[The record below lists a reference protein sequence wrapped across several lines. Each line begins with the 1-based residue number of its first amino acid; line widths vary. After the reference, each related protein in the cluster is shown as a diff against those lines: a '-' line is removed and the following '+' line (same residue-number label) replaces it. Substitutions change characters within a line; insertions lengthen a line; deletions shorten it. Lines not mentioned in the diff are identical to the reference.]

1 MTTIRGSHG
10 EIKIDSA
17 TGAVLEIRDD
27 NGNLVSYYGQNT
39 EILPGE
45 DAIKPEDNPV
55 TVDIAEWRAFYG
67 KTEQEKESID
77 ILDVGYTTASGEL
90 VPPVADW
97 REEMAKA
104 AADENYTPFHGLP
117 EHKEKIPVPVANM
130 SKPKV
135 RIAVIMDGG
144 VVQNVLSSEDVE
156 IVIVDYDTDGAD
168 PDEIT
173 EIFPDAFGL
182 YQPFSPELNSPDLNT
197 IFNVGATLEKN

>member
-10 EIKIDSA
+10 EIKIDSV

-27 NGNLVSYYGQNT
+27 NGNLVNYYGQNT

-45 DAIKPEDNPV
+45 EAIKPEDNPV

-67 KTEQEKESID
+67 KTDQENESID
-77 ILDVGYTTASGEL
+77 ILDVGYTTASGEI
-90 VPPVADW
+90 VSPVADW
-97 REEMAKA
+97 REEMVKA
-104 AADENYTPFHGLP
+104 AADENYTSFHGRP
-117 EHKEKIPVPVANM
+117 EYKEKIPAPVANT

-156 IVIVDYDTDGAD
+156 IVVVDYDTDGAD

-182 YQPFSPELNSPDLNT
+182 YQPFPPELNSPDLDT

>member
-45 DAIKPEDNPV
+45 DAIRPEDNPV
-55 TVDIAEWRAFYG
+55 TVDIAEWRAFYR
-67 KTEQEKESID
+67 KTKQENESID
-77 ILDVGYTTASGEL
+77 ILDVGYTTASGKI

-104 AADENYTPFHGLP
+104 AADENYTPFHGRP
-117 EHKEKIPVPVANM
+117 EHKEKIPAPVANP

-168 PDEIT
+168 PDDLT

-182 YQPFSPELNSPDLNT
+182 YQPFPPELNSPDLDT

>member
-45 DAIKPEDNPV
+45 DAIRPEDNPV

-67 KTEQEKESID
+67 KTNQENESID
-77 ILDVGYTTASGEL
+77 ILDVGYTTASGEI

-104 AADENYTPFHGLP
+104 AADENYTPFHGRP
-117 EHKEKIPVPVANM
+117 EHKEKIPAPVANT

-173 EIFPDAFGL
+173 EIFPDAFGF
-182 YQPFSPELNSPDLNT
+182 YQPFPPELNSPDLDT

>member
-1 MTTIRGSHG
+1 
-10 EIKIDSA
+10 
-17 TGAVLEIRDD
+17 
-27 NGNLVSYYGQNT
+27 
-39 EILPGE
+39 
-45 DAIKPEDNPV
+45 
-55 TVDIAEWRAFYG
+55 
-67 KTEQEKESID
+67 
-77 ILDVGYTTASGEL
+77 
-90 VPPVADW
+90 
-97 REEMAKA
+97 
-104 AADENYTPFHGLP
+104 
-117 EHKEKIPVPVANM
+117 M

-173 EIFPDAFGL
+173 EIFPAAFGL